1 MSASSQKGPA
11 PQAWKVSLHGGHSS
25 DYCDHASSRLRAML
39 DAAVEFGY
47 SVFGVTEHCP
57 RAGAQYLYP
66 SELEMGWTIDTLYEK
81 FDQYAQDLRII
92 QGEYEGRLRV
102 LRGFETEA
110 VPDDRY
116 IELMLG
122 FREKYGFEYM
132 VGSVHH
138 VDGIMIDYDL
148 PTFHRA
154 AERFGGVEGLAV
166 AYYER
171 VGEMV
176 SALRPEVVGHL
187 DLIRKCAPD
196 EHSVAT
202 PAVKK
207 AAFHTLAIIQKAG
220 SILDI
225 NTAAYRKALGRPYV
239 APWLL
244 EAALQLGVPMCFG
257 DDSHC
262 VDDVGKGLD
271 DARAYLRQN
280 GVTQVQCVGEAQPR
294 PL

>member
-1 MSASSQKGPA
+1 M
-11 PQAWKVSLHGGHSS
+11 SLHGGHSM
-25 DYCDHASSRLRAML
+25 DYCDHAFSPLREML
-39 DAAVEFGY
+39 DAAIDIGY

-57 RAGAQYLYP
+57 RVGEEFLYP
-66 SELEMGWTIDTLYEK
+66 TELELGWTTDTLYEK
-81 FDQYAQDLRII
+81 FDRYAQDMRII
-92 QGEYEGRLRV
+92 QQEYAGRLRV

-122 FREKYGFEYM
+122 FRAKYDFEYV

-138 VDGIMIDYDL
+138 MDGIMIDFDEA
-148 PTFHRA
+148 TFMRA
-154 AERFGGVEGLAV
+154 ADRFGGVEGLAV

-196 EHSVAT
+196 EQSVMT
-202 PAVKK
+202 PAIKK
-207 AAFHTLAIIQKAG
+207 AAFHTLEIIQKAG
-220 SILDI
+220 AILDI
-225 NTAAYRKALGRPYV
+225 NTAAYRRGLGRPYV
-239 APWLL
+239 APWIL
-244 EAALQLGVPMCFG
+244 EAALQLGIPMCFG

-262 VDDVGKGLD
+262 ADDVGKGLD
-271 DARAYLRQN
+271 DARAYLLQN
-280 GVTQVQCVGEAQPR
+280 GVTQVHCVGEAQPR